1 MDIPVMH
8 LITMAHLGEA
18 QAIIE
23 SFQLKRLTPH
33 YYEGDSMGCLITGE
47 GPFEA
52 ATHTAAILGQKKF
65 TKVINLGIAGTLNTT
80 HEVGAICE
88 IRSIYLIIEGKP
100 QYKSFSPSSAGVDCL
115 TSFERIL
122 SHEKA
127 KILQGVGDLV
137 DREAWGVAMAAKTQ
151 GVDFQCFKLISDQ
164 AGTLGAC
171 EVVRDMAQEWSL
183 KLAQFLSQ
191 KLDSPQQ
198 VSQNLD
204 FEGFYF
210 TFTMRHQFESMV
222 TKLSLREQ
230 VSKEDILNSLPIR
243 QLQKQKQLPKE
254 RAQKLIQIL
263 EERLDPLK
271 KELSIG
277 LERWKKPFE
286 TKGIHL
292 ATDPIWEDPKVKIT
306 LQVATQDELEEKI
319 NTLSLLKLAPY
330 INLRHGKLDVE

>member
-1 MDIPVMH
+1 
-8 LITMAHLGEA
+8 MAHLGEA

-23 SFQLKRLTPH
+23 LFQLKRLTPH
-33 YYEGDSMGCLITGE
+33 YYEGDLIGCLITGE

-52 ATHTAAILGQKKF
+52 VTQTAAILGQKKF
-65 TKVINLGIAGTLNTT
+65 TKVINFGIAGTLNSN
-80 HEVGAICE
+80 HEVGSICE

-100 QYKSFSPSSAGVDCL
+100 QFKSFSPSSTGVDCI

-127 KILQGVGDLV
+127 KILQGVGDIV
-137 DREAWGVAMAAKTQ
+137 DREAWGVAMAAKTL
-151 GVDFQCFKLISDQ
+151 GVEFECYKLISDQ

-183 KLAQFLSQ
+183 KLAQFLAY
-191 KLDSPQQ
+191 KLKNTQI
-198 VSQNLD
+198 VGAVLD
-204 FEGFYF
+204 LEGFYF

-222 TKLSLREQ
+222 TKLSLREE
-230 VSKEDILNSLPIR
+230 VSKEEILNSLPMNDLR
-243 QLQKQKQLPKE
+243 EQKQLPKE

-286 TKGIHL
+286 SKGIHL

-306 LQVATQDELEEKI
+306 LQAANQDELEEKI
-319 NTLSLLKLAPY
+319 NTLSLLKLAPF